1 MENGTTDL
9 DLVEVFQANG
19 TSGEMAAMGVSNVL
33 DASGIENFVSG
44 SSQMPNLP
52 YTVMVAR
59 DHEERARAVIAE
71 AELAGPG
78 AAEEAEKAYEA
89 EAAGLL

>member
-1 MENGTTDL
+1 MEDRSNGL
-9 DLVEVFQANG
+9 ELAEVFQASG
-19 TSGEMAAMGVSNVL
+19 TSAEMAAMGISTVL

-71 AELAGPG
+71 AELAGPS
-78 AAEEAEKAYEA
+78 AAEEAEKAFEA